1 MGLIFGPTRPLP
13 HPPAVGAR
21 ERPGTS
27 ALAPSPAVEVGGLLA
42 VELALHG
49 AAVLR
54 GPEPL
59 EAVVDQLRVLLV
71 EVLVR
76 HDVGRAGV
84 HLVAP
89 HLTEGTQF
97 NTV

>member
-1 MGLIFGPTRPLP
+1 MGLRAPCRTPLP
-13 HPPAVGAR
+13 WGPENV
-21 ERPGTS
+21 PGTS
-27 ALAPSPAVEVGGLLA
+27 ALTPSPAVEVGGLLA

-49 AAVLR
+49 AAVLG